1 MKKVT
6 KKKAMEL
13 AKKFLGRGAISDGY
27 ADGIKYLFQAGE
39 LLRVEILMGAWEKD
53 KREFRYFRAPG
64 SQEHYAKEAIYVML
78 CIGEYGCA
86 KTMYFTYDTLDEILF
101 EYAPEVEE

>member
-13 AKKFLGRGAISDGY
+13 AKKILGRGAILADDDGTR
-27 ADGIKYLFQAGE
+27 YLFQTGE
-39 LLRVEILMGAWEKD
+39 LLTVEVFLGACEKE
-53 KREFRYFRAPG
+53 KKEFRYFRAPG
-64 SQEHYAKEAIYVML
+64 SQTHYEKEVIYVVL
-78 CIGEYGCA
+78 CIGGYGRSY
-86 KTMYFTYDTLDEILF
+86 TMYFTYDTLDEILF